1 MPVEL
6 ITTQGSRAG
15 TAATIHPGYYL
26 VGRHKECQIRPKSKS
41 VSRRHCL
48 LLHNDDGFGAMD
60 LKSSSGTWINGSRL
74 HPHEWRVLR
83 DGDQIRFGKVA
94 FTVSIKNH
102 SFAGVVNTAE
112 ATAGVSIGSESGI
125 ADPPESWQSQ
135 EIAEFLEL
143 EDQAEFEKRYGLSE
157 GDLQADTANAGAST
171 GDDEFDVLADSEL
184 ADGETGSR
192 KTGDTIIGD
201 IENDDP
207 EEDTAAER
215 MVEVDSTPK
224 KRPPKRQID
233 HASYKKGPKR
243 SISLPSFSFSFN
255 TGDGPDWKLIG
266 TIFLITLSVGML
278 AYQVY
283 SFTAGPNFEVR
294 QGLD

>member
-6 ITTQGSRAG
+6 ITTQGSHAG

-94 FTVSIKNH
+94 FTVSIKNQT
-102 SFAGVVNTAE
+102 FAGVVNAAQSP
-112 ATAGVSIGSESGI
+112 ATAGVGSESGI
-125 ADPPESWQSQ
+125 SEAPQSWQSQ

-143 EDQAEFEKRYGLSE
+143 EDQVEFEKRYGLSE
-157 GDLQADTANAGAST
+157 KDLQADAENDRASA

-201 IENDDP
+201 IESDDP
-207 EEDTAAER
+207 EEDDAAER

-243 SISLPSFSFSFN
+243 SISLPSFSFS
-255 TGDGPDWKLIG
+255 TGDGLDWKLIG
-266 TIFLITLSVGML
+266 TILLITLSVGML